1 MYDWDDIGAARRHR
15 DDLLRE
21 AEAARLADAPGRN
34 RGRRSSLA
42 SDVRW
47 ELARG
52 LGLVGK
58 LLRHPP
64 ARG

>member
-1 MYDWDDIGAARRHR
+1 MYDWKDIVAARRRR

-21 AEAARLADAPGRN
+21 AERARLADALGRK
-34 RGRRSSLA
+34 RGQRSSLA
-42 SDVRW
+42 SDIRW

-58 LLRHPP
+58 TLRHLSTQ
-64 ARG
+64 G

>member
-21 AEAARLADAPGRN
+21 AERARLADAPRRN

-47 ELARG
+47 ELSRG

>member
-1 MYDWDDIGAARRHR
+1 MYDWKDVVAARQRR
-15 DDLLRE
+15 DDLLRA
-21 AEAARLADAPGRN
+21 AERARVAGALGRKS
-34 RGRRSSLA
+34 GRRSSLA

>member
-1 MYDWDDIGAARRHR
+1 MYDWKDVVAARQRR

-21 AEAARLADAPGRN
+21 AERARVAGALRRK

-42 SDVRW
+42 SDIRW

-52 LGLVGK
+52 LGFVGK
-58 LLRHPP
+58 TLRHLPT
-64 ARG
+64 RG

>member
-1 MYDWDDIGAARRHR
+1 MYDWKDTVAARQHR

-21 AEAARLADAPGRN
+21 AERARVAGALGRK

-42 SDVRW
+42 SDIRW

-58 LLRHPP
+58 TLRHLPT
-64 ARG
+64 RG

>member
-1 MYDWDDIGAARRHR
+1 MYDWKDIVATRRRR

-21 AEAARLADAPGRN
+21 AERAGLAGALGGE

-42 SDVRW
+42 SDIRW

-52 LGLVGK
+52 LGFVGK
-58 LLRHPP
+58 TLRHLPT
-64 ARG
+64 RG